1 MEITRSLRYLFLLI
15 LATCI
20 LLGIFSTG
28 CSLSDYVPTQKEKE
42 ETMKS
47 KEASLKTNKP
57 PLDFEVPSKTETAT
71 FALG

>member
-15 LATCI
+15 FAAFI
-20 LLGIFSTG
+20 LWGVFSTG
-28 CSLSDYVPTQKEKE
+28 CSLSGYIPVEKEKE

-47 KEASLKTNKP
+47 KDTSLKTKKP
-57 PLDFEVPSKTETAT
+57 PLDLEVPLKTETAT